1 MSAVENLT
9 AGRGIKPGIKTVAAS
24 VRTTQA
30 GRYTILFENQLGQRV
45 PLQRGSRVGSRTLR
59 TLIYAVVVNAGA
71 ARSLPVSA
79 ALRVAATQGL
89 RIRVIH
95 RDASSGALS
104 GEEAAAG

>member
-30 GRYTILFENQLGQRV
+30 GRYTILFENQFGQRV

-59 TLIYAVVVNAGA
+59 TLIYAVVVNAEAGQ
-71 ARSLPVSA
+71 SLPVSA
-79 ALRVAATQGL
+79 ALREAATQGL
-89 RIRVIH
+89 RLRVIH
-95 RDASSGALS
+95 RDAAGALS